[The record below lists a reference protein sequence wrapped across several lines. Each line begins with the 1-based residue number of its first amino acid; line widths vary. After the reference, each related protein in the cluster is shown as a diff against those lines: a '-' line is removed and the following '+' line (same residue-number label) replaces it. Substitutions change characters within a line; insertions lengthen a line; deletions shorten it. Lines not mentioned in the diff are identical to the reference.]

1 MKRNLLKMLSG
12 FAAVTLLLSAC
23 GGGST
28 AQSSAASSEVQSS
41 TGTEQSQSTGTGENV
56 TLKLY
61 ANYSDDQEK
70 DTLDR
75 AIAEMKKEM
84 PNVTVEI
91 EPASQD
97 DGQKLKTYAA
107 SGNLP
112 DIFKSDGVDIE
123 TFNKSGNLVQLD
135 EYAKEAGITDDI
147 LDAYKDALYMSDG
160 HIYAVPWQS
169 PWVNAFYANKAV
181 FEENGV
187 KIPENYDEFLTAVKT
202 FNEKGVLPYALFGKE
217 KQWCLH
223 LYDIMVTRTAPAGIK
238 GLDENTAK
246 ASDPDYLDAANKLIE
261 LANAGMLSK
270 DVFNTTYDQAKALFT
285 SGKAAMFMTGT
296 WALNGLEQEMGD
308 NLVLMYYP
316 LAPAGSEESAKWNMS
331 GGYSQGG
338 FSVPEYSKNK
348 EIAAKYAVL
357 LSRKVN
363 DAFVALEGGSSIYKD
378 APKTEIELGPIMK
391 QYIEDSGKFKSMS
404 KFDWN
409 LTNQELKTVMED
421 KSQELLT
428 GSISAEDF
436 AKELDLTIEE
446 TNNK

>member
-1 MKRNLLKMLSG
+1 MKKNLVRALG
-12 FAAVTLLLSAC
+12 IAAVITLLLSAC
-23 GGGST
+23 GGDTQNST
-28 AQSSAASSEVQSS
+28 KPQSGG
-41 TGTEQSQSTGTGENV
+41 GTETGTGENVDTGEDV

-75 AIAEMKKEM
+75 AIEEMKKEM

-123 TFNKSGNLVQLD
+123 TFNRSGSLVQLD
-135 EYAKEAGITDDI
+135 EYAKEAGIVDDI
-147 LDAYKDALYMSDG
+147 ADAYKDALYMPDG

-169 PWVNAFYANKAV
+169 PWVNSFYGNKKV

-187 KIPENYDEFLTAVKT
+187 KIPQNYDEFLAAVKI
-202 FNEKGVLPYALFGKE
+202 FNEKGILPYALFGKE

-223 LYDIMVTRTAPAGIK
+223 LYDIMVTRKAPDGIK
-238 GLDENTAK
+238 GLDENSAK
-246 ASDPDYLDAANKLIE
+246 ASDPDYLEAANKLIE
-261 LANAGMLSK
+261 LVDAGLLSK

-285 SGKAAMFMTGT
+285 SDKAAMFMTGT

-378 APKTEIELGPIMK
+378 APKSEKELGPIMTR
-391 QYIEDSGKFKSMS
+391 YIADTANFKSMS

-409 LTNQELKTVMED
+409 LSNQELKTVMED
-421 KSQELLT
+421 KTQELLT
-428 GSISAEDF
+428 GSIKAEDF
-436 AKELDLTIEE
+436 AKEIDAAIEE